1 MAPDRTLTAS
11 GESPIKSTSRTG
23 RWWLSGTLVANQAHA
38 RSTIPYGISASARR
52 ARDSIAGEGDTPT
65 LLRWPQW
72 PLSRRLGHELRG
84 GGGGESSKPHDGA
97 AWSWGTIAKRV
108 CYYCKL

>member
-1 MAPDRTLTAS
+1 M
-11 GESPIKSTSRTG
+11 
-23 RWWLSGTLVANQAHA
+23 ANQAAHT

-65 LLRWPQW
+65 LLRCRSGPCRAAW
-72 PLSRRLGHELRG
+72 GTNFGVVVG
-84 GGGGESSKPHDGA
+84 GSSKPHDGA

-108 CYYCKL
+108 CCHCKL